1 MTKWVVRQKFDDCCL
16 YRIMPFEQLMQML
29 VEKVNTLVKPS
40 KWEDPYELFIKNC
53 KVRFCSDDK
62 IIEGK
67 SLKWERWYGQ
77 CWTKVKDSDGLWR
90 SFTHNKA
97 VRCVKIRT
105 TKQKLY
111 NSLQN
116 SVAIKKK
123 PIIPFLSEV
132 NYVGSFKGDAIQNIF
147 DHSMKEYVGRLF
159 LNKESDVEKIISAS
173 LSYSLLQTK
182 RDSFQ
187 YEDEVRLFA
196 YDENQIIDKDVFSY
210 NISPK
215 KLIEEI
221 EFDPWTPDYLQNT
234 YKKLLERYKFKNH
247 KGKENVVKF
256 SQLYK
261 KPREGLELKIDNYE
275 LVIEK

>member
-1 MTKWVVRQKFDDCCL
+1 M
-16 YRIMPFEQLMQML
+16 
-29 VEKVNTLVKPS
+29 
-40 KWEDPYELFIKNC
+40 
-53 KVRFCSDDK
+53 
-62 IIEGK
+62 
-67 SLKWERWYGQ
+67 
-77 CWTKVKDSDGLWR
+77 
-90 SFTHNKA
+90 
-97 VRCVKIRT
+97 
-105 TKQKLY
+105 
-111 NSLQN
+111 
-116 SVAIKKK
+116 
-123 PIIPFLSEV
+123 
-132 NYVGSFKGDAIQNIF
+132 
-147 DHSMKEYVGRLF
+147 
-159 LNKESDVEKIISAS
+159 NKESDVEKIISAS